1 MYNIL
6 IRQHSLTCPRF
17 TYLIPALTYHF
28 YLSLLPDSHNLG
40 HTFSR
45 SQFTIV
51 SLCVIQLLCHTF
63 FSPAVESQTRT
74 RWTSL
79 YFTPVFSVLLYNVGD
94 LVGRSTA
101 TWLKWPGRKAKE
113 RYALLVVTIL
123 RIGMKHKQRQ
133 LSRPTA
139 RTRHAPVFQLSLEAT
154 GCSVHFAKSS
164 PDVIANDQSSTSSS

>member
-1 MYNIL
+1 MG
-6 IRQHSLTCPRF
+6 PRF

-28 YLSLLPDSHNLG
+28 YPSLLPDSHNLG

-51 SLCVIQLLCHTF
+51 SFICVIQLLCHTF

-123 RIGMKHKQRQ
+123 RIGMKHKKKHLVFASGCPRP
-133 LSRPTA
+133 LVSSRSRFSTFA
-139 RTRHAPVFQLSLEAT
+139 RSNRLLRTFR
-154 GCSVHFAKSS
+154 K
-164 PDVIANDQSSTSSS
+164 I